1 MSYCI
6 YLRKTTSIKVK
17 LNKSEIQENFAT
29 KTKRMTTSISSVYP
43 FFYISTLFSLTNRPT
58 AKYLETRRS

>member
-29 KTKRMTTSISSVYP
+29 KTKKDDDIH
-43 FFYISTLFSLTNRPT
+43 
-58 AKYLETRRS
+58 K